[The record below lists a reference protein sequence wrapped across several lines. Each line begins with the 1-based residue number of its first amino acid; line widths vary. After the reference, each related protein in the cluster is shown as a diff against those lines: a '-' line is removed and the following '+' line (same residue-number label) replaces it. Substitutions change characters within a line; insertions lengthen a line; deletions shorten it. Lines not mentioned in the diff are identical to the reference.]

1 MAHLSTPKS
10 LRTLKTNFEEADGLG
25 IRKSKYSSLNIMA
38 VTSDAEFLKIL
49 EQAYEEA
56 WEIVNSEDDW
66 KKEAEEKGTLTNLQF
81 L

>member
-1 MAHLSTPKS
+1 
-10 LRTLKTNFEEADGLG
+10 
-25 IRKSKYSSLNIMA
+25 MA